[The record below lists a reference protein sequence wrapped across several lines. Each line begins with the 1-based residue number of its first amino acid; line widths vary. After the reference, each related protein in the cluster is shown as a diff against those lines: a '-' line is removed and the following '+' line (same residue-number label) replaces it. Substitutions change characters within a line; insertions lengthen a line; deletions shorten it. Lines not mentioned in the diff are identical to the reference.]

1 MKSRTLL
8 LALPAL
14 CALASPA
21 YADIGLTGGFHSMD
35 PYVGASIGL
44 LQYDESGLSG
54 LSPSVLIARAGLPLT
69 PFFGIEGR
77 LGTGLSSDQ
86 TNGASVSVGTFGGAY
101 AKGSVALGP
110 EISIYGVAGLA
121 TVNLHRNFRD
131 GGTTDT
137 GLSAGIGG
145 DLHLMHA
152 LALNFEWTYLPSG
165 RDAGR
170 SYDSNLFS
178 VGVTYHF

>member
-1 MKSRTLL
+1 MKPRNLL
-8 LALPAL
+8 LMLPAL

-21 YADIGLTGGFHSMD
+21 YAGSFLSGGFHSMD

-44 LQYDESGLSG
+44 LQYDESGLPG
-54 LSPSVLIARAGLPLT
+54 LSPSVLMVRAGLPLT
-69 PFFGIEGR
+69 PFLGIEGR

-86 TNGASVSVGTFGGAY
+86 TNGASVNVGTFGGAY
-101 AKGSVALGP
+101 AKGTVALGP
-110 EISIYGVAGLA
+110 EFSVYGVAGLA
-121 TVNLHRNFRD
+121 SVNINRNFRD

-145 DLHLMHA
+145 DVHLVHA

-178 VGVTYHF
+178 VGVNYRF